1 VYGDTFFK
9 DYLGQSRRPS
19 YQENEIDELLSRL
32 KLYIR
37 DQSVKPSQQVM
48 DAIPHPMFIHQS
60 PPLKEQAKVLLSNLG
75 IAIVGNPGPSGLY
88 IAPRTTRRNRPQL
101 ATALNGPLGY
111 EISRPRPRPAII
123 PTAPNYL
130 QYMRP
135 SSSRINNVKPSRS
148 MGGRHHRKSRK
159 SNKNRK
165 NKSKRTTN
173 KKKT

>member
-1 VYGDTFFK
+1 MYGDNFFK
-9 DYLGQSRRPS
+9 DYLGQTLRPS

-48 DAIPHPMFIHQS
+48 DVIPHPMFINQS

-88 IAPRTTRRNRPQL
+88 IAPRTRRNRPQL

-130 QYMRP
+130 QYVRP
-135 SSSRINNVKPSRS
+135 SSSRISNNVKPSRS
-148 MGGRHHRKSRK
+148 MGGRRKSK
-159 SNKNRK
+159 SRRSNTRRK
-165 NKSKRTTN
+165 NKTINQK